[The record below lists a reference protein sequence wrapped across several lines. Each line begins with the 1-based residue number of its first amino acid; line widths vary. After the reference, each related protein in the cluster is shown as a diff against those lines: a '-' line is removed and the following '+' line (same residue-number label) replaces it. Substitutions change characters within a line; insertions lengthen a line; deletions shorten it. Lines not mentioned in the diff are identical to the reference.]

1 MTSIADETSVKPGD
15 LLGGKYRV
23 ERVLGAGGMGIV
35 VAARHVELDTRF
47 ALKLMR
53 KSAVRDA
60 DSVERFVREARAAVQ
75 LKGEHCVH
83 VVDVGK
89 LDDGAPYIVME
100 LLVGR
105 DMAALVANEGA
116 RSSAEAVDY
125 ILQACEGI
133 AEAHALG
140 IVHRDVKPQNLFVT
154 KGVDGRPLVKVLDF
168 GLAKTLAAS
177 KEMRALTQTTAVMG
191 SPQYMSP
198 EQMRASRE
206 VDRRTDLWSL
216 GVCLYELLVGKP
228 PFDGMTVPEL
238 CSMVLKEPPSP
249 MPSDIPR
256 GLIKIVMR
264 CLEKDPAKRY
274 ATVAEL
280 ADALDAFATTSGA
293 AERIHA
299 VLEKP
304 RDPFDSNGVA
314 RFDPNAETRTEASFD
329 TTVKRE
335 RRRSR
340 VWLAV
345 AVGAVAGTL
354 VAYAIVGRATG
365 GGHRAMA
372 APASAS
378 IAVATSHAIAV
389 PLDSTPIATP
399 TITPAPATPS
409 PTPSDPVST
418 KRTPRSPPGRHAAG
432 PTPAPRSVP
441 TASAPVLTPK
451 TTEF

>member
-53 KSAVRDA
+53 TSAVRDA
-60 DSVERFVREARAAVQ
+60 DSVERFVREARAAVR

-105 DMAALVANEGA
+105 DLAALVAYEGA
-116 RSSAEAVDY
+116 RSATEAVDY

-140 IVHRDVKPQNLFVT
+140 IVHRDVKPQNLFVI

-206 VDRRTDLWSL
+206 VDARTDLWSL

-238 CSMVLKEPPSP
+238 CSMVLKEPPTP
-249 MPSDIPR
+249 MPSGIPR

-264 CLEKDPAKRY
+264 CLEKEPAKRY
-274 ATVAEL
+274 ASVAEL

-293 AERIHA
+293 AERIRA

-304 RDPFDSNGVA
+304 RERFDSTSPA
-314 RFDPNAETRTEASFD
+314 QFDPNAETRTEASFD
-329 TTVKRE
+329 TTVKRDG
-335 RRRSR
+335 RRSK
-340 VWLAV
+340 VWMAV
-345 AVGAVAGTL
+345 ALGVVLGSGVAIAVAGRS
-354 VAYAIVGRATG
+354 VASSP
-365 GGHRAMA
+365 A
-372 APASAS
+372 A
-378 IAVATSHAIAV
+378 HAGPTA
-389 PLDSTPIATP
+389 DANANATP
-399 TITPAPATPS
+399 TPTPNATPNANANATPNANATTPAASETPPVKHAPHSPPARHPTAPS
-409 PTPSDPVST
+409 PPPRPSP
-418 KRTPRSPPGRHAAG
+418 
-432 PTPAPRSVP
+432 
-441 TASAPVLTPK
+441 APVLTPK